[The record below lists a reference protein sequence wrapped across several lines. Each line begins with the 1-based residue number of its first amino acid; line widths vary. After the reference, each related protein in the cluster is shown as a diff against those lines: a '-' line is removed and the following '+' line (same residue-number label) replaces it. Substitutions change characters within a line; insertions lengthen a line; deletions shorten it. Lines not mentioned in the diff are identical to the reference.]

1 MCTIVECTLLFV
13 LKFRH
18 APPLRPH
25 LISAGIV
32 QTISSPACRAHARSP
47 RSWER
52 ERGREQNRAGQL
64 CAVVR
69 AERVVVIRVRVVALV
84 QEALLRLV
92 RAGGGGVEAELVAV
106 LALLIELLAVAADD
120 DNDV

>member
-1 MCTIVECTLLFV
+1 M
-13 LKFRH
+13 
-18 APPLRPH
+18 
-25 LISAGIV
+25 
-32 QTISSPACRAHARSP
+32 
-47 RSWER
+47 
-52 ERGREQNRAGQL
+52 
-64 CAVVR
+64 R
-69 AERVVVIRVRVVALV
+69 AERVVVVRVRVVALV